1 MGWRRK
7 PRRRGGPKGSPTNQP
22 QSCRFYG
29 TGLGVVPAKT
39 RKLLRGRKNLGG
51 FAERRIRLGAPR
63 FERLWA
69 RLPIAQNRLPRDD
82 RLVSACSML
91 PSRREIPPNLPPGP
105 FTYKEATQILGVHVE
120 PAHQEDLLPGGG
132 GPLFYTMPA
141 TLLDSSRIRVVLET
155 DSAKLLYTTEI
166 FRAPGARNFARY
178 CESCPRMTRPR
189 DSSCSECGFWTA

>member
-1 MGWRRK
+1 M
-7 PRRRGGPKGSPTNQP
+7 
-22 QSCRFYG
+22 
-29 TGLGVVPAKT
+29 
-39 RKLLRGRKNLGG
+39 GG

-91 PSRREIPPNLPPGP
+91 SSRREFPPNLPPGP
-105 FTYKEATQILGVHVE
+105 FTYKEAAQILGVHFE
-120 PAHQEDLLPGGG
+120 SAHKEDLLSGG

-189 DSSCSECGFWTA
+189 DSFCSECGFVTAQRLIIHS